1 MFYIR
6 CCSLAPFLFFPRA
19 SFTFRE
25 AIISEFTAKIATLSA
40 RYPILMISAIRM
52 QTFVSAKSWL
62 YVSANQYF
70 IRVGKQSL
78 RNPLFDAGR
87 CLR

>member
-1 MFYIR
+1 MN
-6 CCSLAPFLFFPRA
+6 L
-19 SFTFRE
+19 
-25 AIISEFTAKIATLSA
+25 
-40 RYPILMISAIRM
+40 AIRM
-52 QTFVSAKSWL
+52 QTFVSVKFWL

-78 RNPLFDAGR
+78 RNPLFDAGH

>member
-1 MFYIR
+1 MQYIACYR
-6 CCSLAPFLFFPRA
+6 LAPFLLFPRA

-40 RYPILMISAIRM
+40 RYPFLMNLAIRM

-70 IRVGKQSL
+70 IRVAK
-78 RNPLFDAGR
+78 
-87 CLR
+87 